1 MSEEGST
8 ILFERCRSLDRRRL
22 RAFHRRLQREVAGA
36 YFNCLITT
44 DARLRELNSR
54 FLGQDEPTDVLSF
67 PSGAGGALPGEIAIS
82 AGRAAVQARKFGH
95 SLETEIEILMLHG
108 ALHLEGMDHETDGGE
123 MGRAEHAL
131 RRKFGLPTGLIRR
144 ARRRR

>member
-8 ILFERCRSLDRRRL
+8 ILFERCAPLDRRRL
-22 RAFHRRLQREVAGA
+22 RAFHRRLQVEIAGA
-36 YFNCLITT
+36 YFN
-44 DARLRELNSR
+44 R

-67 PSGAGGALPGEIAIS
+67 PSGTGGALPGEIAIS